1 MKTNKCIFNRLFK
14 NILQSKMLSL
24 RFNQNYM
31 DYRFVL
37 LCCIALG
44 IIWFVLSV
52 AYRRRAKLR
61 RNFVILGIVFGLFPV
76 LLYSATSLF
85 HFIKERPFVG
95 NYEGDTY
102 VQGMASLDLFDD
114 NTFTLRS
121 DSCASGFVQGT
132 WSYNMANK
140 NLEFSS
146 TSQRMGETTVL
157 SQDTL
162 VFTNVPVCIKLVR
175 EMKLVRSGK
184 PLEMPMEEM
193 QY

>member
-1 MKTNKCIFNRLFK
+1 
-14 NILQSKMLSL
+14 MLSL

-140 NLEFSS
+140 NLQFIS